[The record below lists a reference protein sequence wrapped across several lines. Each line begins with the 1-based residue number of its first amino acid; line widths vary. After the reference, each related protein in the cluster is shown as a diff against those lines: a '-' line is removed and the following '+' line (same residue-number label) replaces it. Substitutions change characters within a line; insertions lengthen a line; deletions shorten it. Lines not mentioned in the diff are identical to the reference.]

1 VANIE
6 TFFIPQK
13 LFFKISNFYVIVK

>member
-6 TFFIPQK
+6 TIFITQK
-13 LFFKISNFYVIVK
+13 LFFKISNFYVIIT